1 MSLQMH
7 ACTRHVGSTGC
18 SPRGPCG
25 GAPRQVRRG
34 APRVRAHAARLQRAR
49 ARAQVALSLM
59 NFAQLR
65 RARGQTAEAEA
76 LLRRAL
82 TIREDA
88 LGPDHPLVRLR
99 LCHQDVVE
107 PE

>member
-1 MSLQMH
+1 M
-7 ACTRHVGSTGC
+7 GF
-18 SPRGPCG
+18 SPCGPCS
-25 GAPRQVRRG
+25 GAPRQVVRRG
-34 APRVRAHAARLQRAR
+34 APRARACSAPAARLQHAR

-65 RARGQTAEAEA
+65 RARGQTAEAEV

-88 LGPDHPLVRLR
+88 LGPDHPLVSLG
-99 LCHQDVVE
+99 LCRQDRVGTRVRG
-107 PE
+107 